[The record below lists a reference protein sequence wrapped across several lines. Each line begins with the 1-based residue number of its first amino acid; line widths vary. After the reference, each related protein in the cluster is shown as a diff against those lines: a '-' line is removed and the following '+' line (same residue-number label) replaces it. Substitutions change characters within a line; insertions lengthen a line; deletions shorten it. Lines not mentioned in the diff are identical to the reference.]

1 MPLTSSIEKTSAP
14 KAGKTNT
21 TGILQIVAGSVIF
34 FVSGIVALV
43 SKIWSVVTSLFFAS
57 ASVASTSGSLPVIFR
72 IGLVLGVVFVWLGVV
87 NLRIAGAFRKI
98 SRIMGTDTDI
108 KLSVLG
114 QKLGWQPNKL
124 VKTLRRQ
131 IAKGFW
137 TDAYL
142 DTDNGIFM
150 LGYAPSMLK
159 ADSGDTVQEELFKS
173 ANGFMHELTT
183 INLGISDQALKTQV
197 TGLIDVA
204 GQIYA
209 FVKKSPEKAR
219 QIRQFSNYYLPMTV
233 KLLKSYQEL
242 QAESIKS
249 ENIQESVQKIA
260 DSMTTIEDVFKKQL
274 NDLYQDKALDISV
287 EIEVLQN
294 MTKEHDSH

>member
-1 MPLTSSIEKTSAP
+1 MPLTSAIEKTSSS

-21 TGILQIVAGSVIF
+21 AGILQIVAGSVLF
-34 FVSGIVALV
+34 SLFGIVALV
-43 SKIWSVVTSLFFAS
+43 SKVWSVIV
-57 ASVASTSGSLPVIFR
+57 STSGNLPTILFR
-72 IGLVLGVVFVWLGVV
+72 IGVVLGVVFVWMGVV
-87 NLRIAGAFRKI
+87 NLKIAGAFRKI

-114 QKLGWQPNKL
+114 QQLGWKPDKL
-124 VKTLRRQ
+124 VKTLRKQ
-131 IAKGFW
+131 ITKGFW

-159 ADSGDTVQEELFKS
+159 ADSGNTVQEELFKS

-183 INLGISDQALKTQV
+183 INLGISDPALKTQV
-197 TGLIDVA
+197 AGLVDIA

-209 FVKKSPEKAR
+209 FVKKSPDKAR

-249 ENIQESVQKIA
+249 DNIQESVQKIA
-260 DSMTTIEDVFKKQL
+260 DSMATIENVFKKQL